1 MAIMAMRGQTLDA
14 IQSHFALCEDVYAFM
29 LEENRFLKNTSRSI
43 PQKMLDRKRSLLS
56 ALDDSLQNM
65 RQMSAADGP
74 VKNVTVRKAAA
85 RAQQVILRAMLLDRE
100 NEQLLLKHAL
110 ASRGGKVQVVDRP
123 RAGEVE
129 KRYKAHIKA

>member
-1 MAIMAMRGQTLDA
+1 
-14 IQSHFALCEDVYAFM
+14 
-29 LEENRFLKNTSRSI
+29 
-43 PQKMLDRKRSLLS
+43 MLDRKRSLLS

-65 RQMSAADGP
+65 RQRSAADGP
-74 VKNVTVRKAAA
+74 VKNMTVRKAAA

>member
-1 MAIMAMRGQTLDA
+1 MALRGKTLDA
-14 IQSHFALCEDVYAFM
+14 IHSHVALCEDVYAFM
-29 LEENRFLKNTSRSI
+29 LEENRFLKNTVRSI

-56 ALDDSLQNM
+56 ALDESLQDM
-65 RQMSAADGP
+65 RRVSEADGP
-74 VKNVTVRKAAA
+74 VKTAVVRKAAA

-110 ASRGGKVQVVDRP
+110 ASRGGKIQVVERP

>member
-1 MAIMAMRGQTLDA
+1 MAIRGQTLDA
-14 IQSHFALCEDVYAFM
+14 IQSHVALCEDVYAFM

-56 ALDDSLQNM
+56 ALDDSLQSM
-65 RQMSAADGP
+65 RM
-74 VKNVTVRKAAA
+74 VRKAAA